1 MFRKYVQWSYFYKGV
16 SVGTKGGIQ
25 SVTLNKENEVKIKD
39 DMVKVGSSPKT
50 AIYPW
55 IQNMSSKCL
64 GSVERTRRSP
74 SCRDCLLFCIQT
86 DGFIIYHM
94 G

>member
-39 DMVKVGSSPKT
+39 DMVKSRIFS
-50 AIYPW
+50 
-55 IQNMSSKCL
+55 
-64 GSVERTRRSP
+64 
-74 SCRDCLLFCIQT
+74 
-86 DGFIIYHM
+86 
-94 G
+94 